1 VTVVFH
7 ISGHGFGHAARQIEI
22 INALHD
28 ARPDVSIVV
37 RTAAARWLFE
47 RTLRA
52 PARFEHMETD
62 TGAVQRGALEVDVL
76 DTIRQAE
83 VFHRDL
89 DVRIAS
95 ETAALERIHAH
106 ALVADVPPL
115 AFAAAARAGIPG
127 VAIANFTW
135 DWIYAGYPETDRE
148 APALVARLRACY
160 ALATE
165 GWRLPMHGGFDG
177 IDTLRELP
185 FVARHGLRDPTAVR
199 SSLGLPRATPLALVS
214 FGGFRAAGID
224 VEAAARSLRGV
235 AELVVTSN
243 DAFPAIADV
252 HRLDERAMYDGGF
265 RYEDLVRA
273 VDIVISKPGYGIISE
288 CVANGAALLYTSRGR
303 FREYEVL
310 VAEMP
315 KYLRCAFL
323 AQEPLLGGNWREA
336 VVGLLAQ
343 PHVSPRPATNGAEVA
358 ARWLSEFL
366 RR

>member
-1 VTVVFH
+1 VTIVFS

-37 RTAAARWLFE
+37 RTSAARWLFE

-52 PARFEHMETD
+52 PASFEHVETD

-83 VFHRDL
+83 AFHRDL
-89 DVRIAS
+89 DGRIAY
-95 ETAALERIHAH
+95 EAAALERIRAH
-106 ALVADVPPL
+106 LLVADVPPL
-115 AFAAAARAGIPG
+115 AIASADRAGIPG

-135 DWIYAGYPETDRE
+135 DWIYAGYAETRLE
-148 APALVARLRACY
+148 APTLVARLRACY

-177 IDTLRELP
+177 IYTLRDLP
-185 FVARHGLRDPTAVR
+185 FVARHGRRDPTTVR
-199 SSLGLPRATPLALVS
+199 SSLGLPRTTPLALVS
-214 FGGFRAAGID
+214 FGGFRAASID
-224 VEAAARSLRGV
+224 VEAAARSLHGI
-235 AELVVTSN
+235 AELVLTSK
-243 DAFPAIADV
+243 DAFPAIAGV
-252 HRLDERAMYDGGF
+252 HRVDERAMYESGF

-273 VDIVISKPGYGIISE
+273 VDIVVSKPGYGIISE
-288 CVANGAALLYTSRGR
+288 CVANDAALLYTSRGR
-303 FREYEVL
+303 FQEYDVL

-315 KYLRCAFL
+315 KCLRCAFL
-323 AQEPLLGGNWREA
+323 AQDPLRGGNWREA
-336 VVGLLAQ
+336 VVELLAQ

-358 ARWLSEFL
+358 AGWLSEL
-366 RR
+366 LPG